1 MFARI
6 LSAIALLATVSIT
19 AEGQAGPP
27 SKVIF
32 TGGRGNISNTVA
44 IPANAAVVW
53 TSGTV
58 PSVADTSAPAGSRAR
73 YGDTKT
79 QAISVLKAIEARLK
93 EHGLGMKDVV
103 YLRAYLVPDKEK
115 GGTIDVQG
123 WNEAYGQFSTSDNPV
138 KPARFHSWCR
148 GLVNSRWLVEIEAS
162 GVPPEPIRERKP
174 APESGQVFFGGGWT
188 RGAARSWRA
197 STVTPAV
204 ANVTPRD
211 AASREMRSSER

>member
-1 MFARI
+1 MFASYRS
-6 LSAIALLATVSIT
+6 LLTRGVAAALVMTAARGASAQAAPTTVT
-19 AEGQAGPP
+19 
-27 SKVIF
+27 F

-58 PSVADTSAPAGSRAR
+58 PGVADTSAAPDSPAR

-103 YLRAYLVPDKEK
+103 YLRAYLVPDKNK

-123 WNEAYGQFSTSDNPV
+123 WNAAYGEFFNNANNPV
-138 KPARFHSWCR
+138 KTARSTV
-148 GLVNSRWLVEIEAS
+148 GVAALVNAAYLVEVEAFA
-162 GVPPEPIRERKP
+162 VYPPNK
-174 APESGQVFFGGGWT
+174 
-188 RGAARSWRA
+188 
-197 STVTPAV
+197 
-204 ANVTPRD
+204 
-211 AASREMRSSER
+211 

>member
-1 MFARI
+1 MSSTRFPEPIRYATYFI
-6 LSAIALLATVSIT
+6 VAAALLVTVS
-19 AEGQAGPP
+19 ASLQAQGGPP
-27 SKVIF
+27 SKVTF

-73 YGDTKT
+73 FGDTKT

-115 GGTIDVQG
+115 GGTIDVMG
-123 WNEAYGQFSTSDNPV
+123 WNEAYGQFFNNATNPV
-138 KPARFHSWCR
+138 KTARSTV
-148 GLVNSRWLVEIEAS
+148 GVAALVNADYLVEVEAFA
-162 GVPPEPIRERKP
+162 VFPP
-174 APESGQVFFGGGWT
+174 Q
-188 RGAARSWRA
+188 
-197 STVTPAV
+197 
-204 ANVTPRD
+204 
-211 AASREMRSSER
+211 